1 MQDTARC
8 YFNGGRPAW
17 SNFMGIRR
25 KGRNKGIISGTAA
38 LIKKCGLSLIVFEL
52 LYKLAAFAIGYPLYL
67 AGWDFTLRKAGFKYL
82 TNNYFFTY
90 LKSPFTI
97 IFFVLIILIFAF
109 YVTYEVACL
118 SVCFDAGYHNN
129 PITIAQIFKAGVKLV
144 RKTMKKKRIGTFLH
158 VLIVSLMMNITLIGF
173 LASGITLSDAAVR
186 TIKSHAY
193 IFIPIGLA
201 VLALFVYC
209 IIHMFSINYMAYDG
223 GDISDSKRKSRQMVR
238 VRGLRSFGLVFGW
251 NVALLAVIYIVY
263 FIMIIIISLGVTILD
278 KANLGMALFLT
289 VFRVVLFVTKVLL
302 IITSLPVSYCLI
314 TSMFYRYRCDEGD
327 EFNMGIVTESL
338 IGSKGNSHRMRQF
351 VISAAVIV
359 ISLVMNIMY
368 MVRAFDSNPFS
379 NVEFFDQT
387 LIMAHR
393 GSSYNAPE
401 NTMLAFEKAVEATAD
416 YIELDVHETKDGRI
430 VVMHDDSLK
439 RTAGVNKEVW
449 NMNYE
454 DIAKLDAGS
463 WFGSNEEFKECRIPL
478 LSDVMK
484 YTKGK
489 IRLNIE
495 IKLTDNEPDLVKM
508 VAALIEQYDYIDEC
522 VVTSMNYEAL
532 KGIKQINPKIQTGYV
547 LNVAYGNFY
556 NLPYVDAFSI
566 NSGFVNKN
574 MVDAIHNRGKEI
586 YVWTVNGENRAKELT
601 VMGVDG
607 LITDN
612 PVMAREVVYS
622 KYSNTLIYNVLSYVF
637 KG

>member
-1 MQDTARC
+1 MK
-8 YFNGGRPAW
+8 N
-17 SNFMGIRR
+17 RR
-25 KGRNKGIISGTAA
+25 KGRNKGIIFGTAA
-38 LIKKCGLSLIVFEL
+38 LIKKCGLSLVVFEL
-52 LYKLAAFAIGYPLYL
+52 LYKLAAFAVAYPLYL
-67 AGWDFTLRKAGFKYL
+67 LGWNFTLKRAGFKYL

-97 IFFVLIILIFAF
+97 IFFLLVILLFSF

-118 SVCFDAGYHNN
+118 SVCFDSGYHNN
-129 PITIAQIFKAGVKLV
+129 PISIIQILRAGMKLV

-158 VLIVSLMMNITLIGF
+158 VLVVSLMMNITLIGF
-173 LASGITLSDAAVR
+173 LVSGITLPDVAVR
-186 TIKSHAY
+186 TLKSHSY
-193 IFIPIGLA
+193 IFIPIGIA

-223 GDISDSKRKSRQMVR
+223 GSITESKRKSRQMVR
-238 VRGLRSFGLVFGW
+238 LRGVRSFGVILGW
-251 NVALLAVIYIVY
+251 NVALLAAIYVVY
-263 FIMIIIISLGVTILD
+263 FIMILLISLGVTILD

-302 IITSLPVSYCLI
+302 VITSLPVSYCLI
-314 TSMFYRYRCDEGD
+314 TSMFYRYRCDDGD

-338 IGSKGNSHRMRQF
+338 LDSSRNFNRKRQF
-351 VISAAVIV
+351 IVSAAIIV
-359 ISLVMNIMY
+359 ISLAANVTYI
-368 MVRAFDSNPFS
+368 VRAFDSNPFA
-379 NVEFFDQT
+379 NVEIFDQT

-401 NTMLAFEKAVEATAD
+401 NTMLAFEKAVKETAD
-416 YIELDVHETKDGRI
+416 YIELDVHETKDGQI

-439 RTAGVNKEVW
+439 RTTGVNKKVW

-454 DIAKLDAGS
+454 DIALLDAGS
-463 WFGSNEEFKECRIPL
+463 WFGDSKEFKECRIPL
-478 LSDVMK
+478 LSEVME
-484 YTKGK
+484 YTKGR

-495 IKLTDNEPDLVKM
+495 IKLTDNEPDLVDM
-508 VAALIEQYDYIDEC
+508 VAALIEQYDYTDDC

-532 KGIKQINPKIQTGYV
+532 KAIKQINPKIQTGYV
-547 LNVAYGNFY
+547 LTVAYGNFY

-586 YVWTVNGENRAKELT
+586 YVWTVNGESRAKELT

-637 KG
+637 K